1 MAIAI
6 KSRATAECAM
16 ARNASFSR
24 VLIVV
29 TMLGAA
35 TARAKVADGNPI
47 ADMSL
52 EQLSDV
58 IVTSVSRQEERLSNT
73 AASVF
78 IISAGDIRRSG
89 AQSLPEALRLAPNL
103 QVAQVDARNWAITAR
118 GFNSPFENKL
128 LMLIDGRSVYTPLF
142 SGVFWDAQDV
152 VMEDVERI
160 EVISGPGATIWG
172 ANAVNGII
180 NVITRSSADTQGGQL
195 SAIAGDH
202 DKNGSLRYGGT
213 MANGGTY
220 RIYGKYQELND
231 TYTAGGGDT
240 NTGMHR
246 TQAGFR
252 ADWRLT
258 DGALTVSGDGYQ
270 GQLGQLFVLPVQTS
284 GANLLGRLTRK
295 LSPEANLRLQIILD
309 HTERNQ
315 PGSFVERL
323 STLDLEAQHDL
334 HLGGYN
340 VLTWGGGYRQSW
352 DKVASSPGIAFLPD
366 DLTLHWANL
375 FAQDEYAV
383 APTLKLTAGAKVE
396 HNNYTGAE
404 FLPSLRMAW
413 TPTPAQLFWASL
425 ARTVRAPSRFDRDL
439 YSPSTPQIIGGR
451 RVYAIGGGPD
461 FQSEVAKVIELG
473 YRAQPTSTLSYSATA
488 FYSRYDKLR
497 TLEIQTSP
505 TATALSEFGNMA
517 EGSTRGIEMWGRW
530 QAGPA
535 WRLNAGLVVQH
546 VDRNLLPGSLDIS
559 TGNPGLS
566 TNDPNRHWLLRS
578 SHDLTDNSMLDLTL
592 RYMGSLPSPA
602 VPSYYELDGQW
613 MWKATPN
620 MDLALIGRNLLHRSH
635 PEYAAAPSRSV
646 IERGLQLKLTLR
658 F

>member
-1 MAIAI
+1 
-6 KSRATAECAM
+6 M
-16 ARNASFSR
+16 ARNSSFSW
-24 VLIVV
+24 VLFAA
-29 TMLGAA
+29 TMLA
-35 TARAKVADGNPI
+35 TASARAKPADAKDI

-58 IVTSVSRQEERLSNT
+58 IVTSVSRQEERLSST
-73 AASVF
+73 AASIF

-152 VMEDVERI
+152 VMEDIDRI

-172 ANAVNGII
+172 ANAVNGVI

-195 SAIAGDH
+195 SLAGGSQ
-202 DKNGSLRYGGT
+202 DKNGSVRYGGT

-220 RIYGKYQELND
+220 RVYGKYQHLDD
-231 TYTAGGGDT
+231 TFTAGGINL

-246 TQAGFR
+246 SQAGFR
-252 ADWRLT
+252 ADWGLG

-270 GQLGQLFVLPVQTS
+270 GELGQYAADPVQIS
-284 GANLLGRLTRK
+284 GANLQGRLTRK
-295 LSPEANLRLQIILD
+295 LSPDSNLRLQMILD

-315 PGSFVERL
+315 PGAFIERL
-323 STLDLEAQHDL
+323 STLDLDAQHDL
-334 HLGGYN
+334 RLGASN

-352 DKVASSPGIAFLPD
+352 DRVTNSPGIGFLPG
-366 DLTLHWANL
+366 DLDMHWANL

-383 APTLKLTAGAKVE
+383 TPNLKLTAGAKVE

-404 FLPSLRMAW
+404 YLPSLRLAW
-413 TPTPAQLFWASL
+413 TPSPSQLFWSSL

-439 YSPSTPQIIGGR
+439 HTPSAPLVIGGR
-451 RVYAIGGGPD
+451 SFYVLGGGPN
-461 FQSEVAKVIELG
+461 FESEVAKVIEFG
-473 YRAQPTSTLSYSATA
+473 YRAQPLSTLSWSATA
-488 FYSRYDKLR
+488 YYSRYDKLR
-497 TLEIQTSP
+497 TQEPLTGP
-505 TATALSEFGNMA
+505 TAPALSEFQNMG
-517 EGSTRGIEMWGRW
+517 EGSMRGIEMWGTW
-530 QAGPA
+530 QAAPV
-535 WRLNAGLVVQH
+535 WRLNAGLVLQH
-546 VDRNLLPGSLDIS
+546 VRTDLMPGSRDLS
-559 TGNPGLS
+559 SVNGNLT
-566 TNDPNRHWLLRS
+566 TNDPSQRWMLRS
-578 SHDLTDNSMLDLTL
+578 SYDLTDNSLLDLTL
-592 RYMGSLPSPA
+592 RYMGALPQPA

-613 MWKATPN
+613 MWKARPN
-620 MDLALIGRNLLHRSH
+620 IDVALIGRNLLHRSH
-635 PEYAAAPSRSV
+635 PEFAADPGRSV
-646 IERGLQLKLTLR
+646 FERSVLLKLTLR